1 MKTAQQIRKEMVEQT
16 YSDLLEKIETQI
28 EVNKHFGEIKV
39 YVNYNDI
46 NAKEIIDYM
55 VDLGYSCDLCD
66 AYMYEPEKSY
76 LKISW

>member
-46 NAKEIIDYM
+46 NAKRNN
-55 VDLGYSCDLCD
+55 
-66 AYMYEPEKSY
+66 
-76 LKISW
+76 